1 MKQII
6 ENVPHFRIEMD
17 IFYLPDDIAKV
28 SGYNYILDIID
39 IFSKWLFSFPLITK
53 SSKEVLIAFRKFIES
68 FGVCKKLQTDNCL
81 EFKNVILTNYCIG
94 NKIERLYS
102 PPYHP
107 QANGA
112 AEAAQKIIQKYINE
126 YFYTLSEEEFYL
138 DIAY

>member
-6 ENVPHFRIEMD
+6 ENGPHFRIEMD

-28 SGYNYILDIID
+28 SGYNNILDIID
-39 IFSKWLFSFPLITK
+39 IFSKWLFSYPLITK
-53 SSKEVLIAFRKFIES
+53 SSKEVLITFRKFIES
-68 FGVCKKLQTDNCL
+68 FGVCKKLQTDNGL
-81 EFKNVILTNYCIG
+81 EFKYIMLTNYCIE

-112 AEAAQKIIQKYINE
+112 VEAAQKIIQKYLMIIFMLFLKKN
-126 YFYTLSEEEFYL
+126 FV
-138 DIAY
+138 